1 MPPSIGHQE
10 EPIFLAEEAETPAR
24 EDKPRRARQRG
35 AQSEKRSRSD
45 PIRLKR
51 SEILVTTVG
60 FFFLGGLAAAALLA
74 LYLLTRGSSP

>member
-1 MPPSIGHQE
+1 MPPPIGHQE
-10 EPIFLAEEAETPAR
+10 EPIFLAEKTGTPAR
-24 EDKPRRARQRG
+24 EDEPRRARQPRP
-35 AQSEKRSRSD
+35 QSGKRSRSD